1 GWVGERGL
9 VTFQVRG
16 RLAVGDHD
24 DLLVADLL
32 APEALA
38 RERKARVHVGPDVP
52 VGPREARELLVRELA
67 RVEREPD
74 DVEAVA
80 LEVAEDVTQRLVGD
94 LAERARRQL
103 EPVATTLEVA
113 RLLELLR
120 DLAELLEVP
129 HGLLA
134 QELGDLCGVDLL
146 EVGGALRAAQLALEL
161 VHPLELLHELH
172 RLTER
177 HLFVATEL
185 VAAAQLVERQE
196 LLEVAGE
203 LGQRGFETLVLH
215 EERAHHVL
223 KLSALAGR
231 HALEERLHLRD
242 PATEL
247 SEQLV
252 EALGAGEELA
262 PLVLE
267 RLEVGRSE
275 ERR

>member
-1 GWVGERGL
+1 M
-9 VTFQVRG
+9 
-16 RLAVGDHD
+16 AHD
-24 DLLVADLL
+24 VA
-32 APEALA
+32 A
-38 RERKARVHVGPDVP
+38 
-52 VGPREARELLVRELA
+52 
-67 RVEREPD
+67 
-74 DVEAVA
+74 EAVA
-80 LEVAEDVTQRLVGD
+80 LEVGEDVTQRLVGD
-94 LAERARRQL
+94 LPDRARRQL
-103 EPVATTLEVA
+103 EPIAATLGVA
-113 RLLELLR
+113 RLLELLC

-134 QELGDLCGVDLL
+134 QELGDLRGVDLL

-267 RLEVGRSE
+267 RLEVGLLALKDKWGQFFPGAESLEDRQST
-275 ERR
+275 RLNS